1 VPKDKLMKEIKRM
14 PQRKAVSYAYGK
26 GNKAPNQKKAKK

>member
-1 VPKDKLMKEIKRM
+1 VKDKVKKEMKKM

-26 GNKAPNQKKAKK
+26 GNKNPASKLKK